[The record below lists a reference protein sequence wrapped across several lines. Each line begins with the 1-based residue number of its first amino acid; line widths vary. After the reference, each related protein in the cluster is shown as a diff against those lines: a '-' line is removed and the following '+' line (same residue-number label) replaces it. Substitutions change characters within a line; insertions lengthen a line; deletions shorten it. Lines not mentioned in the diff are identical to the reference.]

1 MKKTAGKTG
10 NMLAKGLGGKLAGLT
25 ALKSMTIENEGDGF
39 MAGLDMEEA
48 NDDDVIAN
56 VEAMLK
62 GGSEKDK
69 AMKADRRQGNQ
80 ALDLNDAAVVPKSAV
95 LGGLAALAQLAKKGK
110 KKKKE
115 KKPKA

>member
-48 NDDDVIAN
+48 NDDDV
-56 VEAMLK
+56 EAMLK

-80 ALDLNDAAVVPKSAV
+80 ALDLNDAAVVPKSAA